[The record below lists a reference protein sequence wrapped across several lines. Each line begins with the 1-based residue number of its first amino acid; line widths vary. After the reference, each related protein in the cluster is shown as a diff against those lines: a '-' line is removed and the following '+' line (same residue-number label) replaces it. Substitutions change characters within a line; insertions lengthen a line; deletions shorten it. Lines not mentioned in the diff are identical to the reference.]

1 MLKNR
6 KYETFFS
13 YWIEILIISLAIM
26 IIVGG
31 LTRLTDSG
39 LSITKWELFKGIIPP
54 LNSNDWDYYFSLYK
68 TIPQYNLINK
78 EISLNE
84 FKIIYYWEYAHRL
97 LGRFIG
103 LLFLVPLIFLIYKN
117 VLSKSLQIKLIGIFV
132 LIFIQGI
139 IGWYMV
145 QSGLIDKVSV
155 SHYRLSIHLLL
166 AFVILSSLFWIYL
179 NYKKSV
185 NKSFFNLKKNFLSI
199 KILFFF
205 IFLQIILGAFVSGLD
220 AGKIYQTW
228 PLMNGGYFPND
239 FIALNIIDYFDFNN
253 HSLVQFFHRNLAY
266 LIFILTIYIGIII
279 LKHKKEELFKPYFL
293 FFFIILIQ
301 IFLGIMVL
309 LTSTNLYFASL
320 HQISTIFLIVSSL
333 NLYHNS
339 LSS

>member
-1 MLKNR
+1 MLKNT
-6 KYETFFS
+6 KYKTFFS
-13 YWIEILIISLAIM
+13 YWIVILIILIASM
-26 IIVGG
+26 IVVGG

-39 LSITKWELFKGIIPP
+39 LSITTWELFTGIIPP

-68 TIPQYNLINK
+68 KIPQYTLINS
-78 EISLNE
+78 EITLNE

-103 LLFLVPLIFLIYKN
+103 LFFLLPLIFLIYKK
-117 VLSKSLQIKLIGIFV
+117 VLVKNLEKKLIM
-132 LIFIQGI
+132 IFILVLAQGF

-145 QSGLIDKVSV
+145 QSGLIENISV

-166 AFVILSSLFWIYL
+166 AFIILSSLIWLYI
-179 NYKKSV
+179 NYKKSE
-185 NKSFFNLKKNFLSI
+185 NKNFFNLKKNFISI

-205 IFLQIILGAFVSGLD
+205 IFLQIIIGAFVSGLD

-228 PLMNGGYFPND
+228 PLMNGSYLPND
-239 FIALNIIDYFDFNN
+239 IIALRAIDYFDFKN

-266 LIFILTIYIGIII
+266 LIFFLSLYVGVII
-279 LKHKKEELFKPYFL
+279 LKLKSEKLFKAYLIFL
-293 FFFIILIQ
+293 SLILVQ

-309 LTSTNLYFASL
+309 LTSTNLFFASM
-320 HQISTIFLIVSSL
+320 HQISTIFLVISSL

-339 LSS
+339 LPS